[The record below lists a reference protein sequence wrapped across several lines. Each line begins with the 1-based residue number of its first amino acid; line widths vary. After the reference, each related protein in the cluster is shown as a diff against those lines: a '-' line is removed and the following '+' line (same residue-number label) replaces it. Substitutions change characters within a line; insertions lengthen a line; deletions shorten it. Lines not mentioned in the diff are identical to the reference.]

1 MRGAIMLSWQP
12 RPRMEKTVH
21 YVIHCLD
28 HADAEPRRLARY
40 DDHKAYLS
48 RPPVTIVISGPLT
61 SEDGE
66 HMIGSLFIVEADS
79 LEAARAFNAADPFV
93 AANVWREVQIHPFH
107 KRMDN
112 RA

>member
-1 MRGAIMLSWQP
+1 M
-12 RPRMEKTVH
+12 H

-28 HADAEPRRLARY
+28 HADAAPRRLAHY

-48 RPPVTIVISGPLT
+48 KPSVAIVISGPLL
-61 SEDGE
+61 SDDGE

-79 LEAARAFNAADPFV
+79 LDKVHAFNAADPFT
-93 AANVWREVQIHPFH
+93 AANVWREVRVHPFH

-112 RA
+112 RG